1 MAGKSNCEHCAN
13 YVYDEEY
20 DCYVCQIN
28 LDEDEVVKFM
38 QGTFDSCHYFKF
50 YDEYLKIG
58 GKLNAR
64 GKICIKER

>member
-1 MAGKSNCEHCAN
+1 MRDLYLKRNELSRKSQKLQTAKFDLSLTGDQVNEL
-13 YVYDEEY
+13 VRVQDEIY
-20 DCYVCQIN
+20 
-28 LDEDEVVKFM
+28 KK
-38 QGTFDSCHYFKF
+38 FKF

>member
-1 MAGKSNCEHCAN
+1 MRDLYLKRNELSRKSQKLQTAKFDLSLTGDQVNEL
-13 YVYDEEY
+13 VRVQDEIY
-20 DCYVCQIN
+20 
-28 LDEDEVVKFM
+28 KR
-38 QGTFDSCHYFKF
+38 FKF

>member
-1 MAGKSNCEHCAN
+1 MRDIYLKRNELSRKSQKLQTAKFDLSLTGDQVNEL
-13 YVYDEEY
+13 VRVQDEIY
-20 DCYVCQIN
+20 
-28 LDEDEVVKFM
+28 KR
-38 QGTFDSCHYFKF
+38 FKF